1 MNLRFIKKSPFDFA
15 PLPISPYLVTQND
28 WNVFAVPELR
38 SIFHE
43 KRISREDGHSSQ
55 DERGKQ
61 IGVDVITCATELP
74 ATLQRP
80 HWNCNFIHGE
90 LKQSFAA

>member
-61 IGVDVITCATELP
+61 IGSGCNYVCNGASCNITK
-74 ATLQRP
+74 ATLK
-80 HWNCNFIHGE
+80 
-90 LKQSFAA
+90 L